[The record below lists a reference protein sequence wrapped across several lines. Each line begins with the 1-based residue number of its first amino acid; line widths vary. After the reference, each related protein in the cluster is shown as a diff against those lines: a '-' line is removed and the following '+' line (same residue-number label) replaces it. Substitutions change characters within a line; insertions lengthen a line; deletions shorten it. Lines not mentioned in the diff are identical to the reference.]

1 MAKIEWD
8 DSLSV
13 GIDLINEQHK
23 QLIERLNSIS
33 DAVDTHQGIDK
44 ILSTLTFLYD
54 YTNVHFSTEEK
65 YMRKFDYPGRKLHM
79 AQHVEFFDMIETM
92 RKDFEE
98 EGATRALG
106 ESINTFLGNWLIT
119 HIKGIDSKF
128 GEFLR
133 EHGHVDIK
141 E

>member
-1 MAKIEWD
+1 MAKIEWT

-13 GIDLINEQHK
+13 GIDLIDEQHK
-23 QLIERLNSIS
+23 ELLDKLNAINE
-33 DAVDTHQGIDK
+33 AVEKHQGIDK

-65 YMRKFDYPGRKLHM
+65 YMKEYDYPGKKLHM
-79 AQHVEFFDMIETM
+79 EQHVEFFEMIETM

-98 EGATRALG
+98 DGATRALG

-119 HIKGIDSKF
+119 HIKGIDCKF
-128 GEFLR
+128 GDFLR
-133 EHGHVDIK
+133 ETGHEDIS
-141 E
+141 